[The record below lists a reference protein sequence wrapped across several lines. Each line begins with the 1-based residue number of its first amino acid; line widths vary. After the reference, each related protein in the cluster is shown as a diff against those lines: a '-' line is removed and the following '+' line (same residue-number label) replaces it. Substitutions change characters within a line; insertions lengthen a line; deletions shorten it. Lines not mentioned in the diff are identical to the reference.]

1 MSLLW
6 IYLAAH
12 FEVTSLDLAST
23 TFDLTSV
30 ALGLTSADEEEE
42 EEEELFGF
50 FTLSLLGVVAIF

>member
-42 EEEELFGF
+42 EEELFGF